1 MAAQCLTAGAMLIA
15 VSSLTAGAPPTSQ
28 LPVAADATGPATVA
42 LVETWPDGRTN
53 YELTS
58 PRRAT
63 MWTPNFPTIAEYHAP
78 DGVAPVYAV
87 QFARVLAGRDIKV
100 DVSVLLGSA
109 RPPAVPVA
117 SVVISPG
124 SKVVIDALRRF
135 GVQPVTLSMAAVAPM
150 TPYLPTLIS
159 VSPEVE
165 IANVELLTSPY
176 PGYRVTLRNLGSK
189 GVSNV
194 HVQSYRGEEK
204 ALSALKRADD
214 GRPMM
219 QPGAVYTFDLN
230 LTSGVANEST
240 APGTWSP
247 RPLDVI
253 DLDSVRW
260 DDGRYTGKPPYP
272 QADAVIESESGQR
285 LQLRRIVEALTRTL
299 AEQGSGQER
308 FASARAGIEAL
319 ADAEPD
325 QLDAAKLAMR
335 QIKAVANADIAR
347 FERDQ
352 STRSSAAVTA
362 WLTSLLARYDAW
374 LKRLSPP

>member
-1 MAAQCLTAGAMLIA
+1 
-15 VSSLTAGAPPTSQ
+15 
-28 LPVAADATGPATVA
+28 
-42 LVETWPDGRTN
+42 
-53 YELTS
+53 
-58 PRRAT
+58 

-219 QPGAVYTFDLN
+219 QPGAVYTFELN